1 MVDLCDQSSRGDSSS
16 ARGRHRIG
24 PHKPALCAS
33 RDGARRVDGVQPLTC
48 GTGTFSARVLERD
61 SEGLAAGWVRPL
73 PARLEAL

>member
-1 MVDLCDQSSRGDSSS
+1 MTRVAEVTPVQLGEGTALDLTSQHCVLAEMGLV
-16 ARGRHRIG
+16 GLI
-24 PHKPALCAS
+24 
-33 RDGARRVDGVQPLTC
+33 GVQPLTC